1 VTEAQ
6 QRYRR
11 LGKYELHQLLGEGAM
26 GIVWKAYDTV
36 LRRFVA
42 LKLLSSS
49 FRKTKDMQ
57 ERFLRE
63 ARAAGAIQHA
73 NIVTVYDLGESD
85 GQLYI
90 AMELVEGRDL
100 SDMIAL
106 RDPLALER
114 KLDIT
119 IEVLAGLH
127 FAHQRGVIHRD
138 VKPSN
143 VRVMPDGRIK
153 IMDFGIARLQKA
165 DATGSGAIVGTPTYM
180 APEQIT
186 NGAITPATDVFSVGC
201 MLYELLCYQRPF
213 EAESVHG
220 VLYQVLT
227 TEPRPLRTVAPS
239 IPAALER
246 VVAKAMNKVPH
257 ERYESAGQMMS
268 TLQQIRAALSGADEE
283 ATQPLG
289 RWTPLPRPM
298 LKLITHASMKARLA
312 VLGALAAVVLLLL
325 YAPSQPGQDSTAVAV
340 APVLPNPPAAQPSA
354 SGLTPT
360 APPTAPGRASRGLAA
375 NPDAPPVSLAVSTRR
390 DSALA
395 ARDRAIGAGAQ
406 KNSVPSLLL
415 AQTMLEA
422 SDRALQRGDQ
432 SLALRGYVESAERY
446 GQAREEARTMEREAR
461 RIVERVTP
469 LVQAIP
475 TGRAAA
481 NAGVYLARAESL
493 LTQQDFTL
501 AKMAAQSAE
510 QIGIDAGIAPPS
522 TQPADPRA
530 AIDVLLSDLERA
542 LASERISN
550 IRVLYP
556 GLTDAD
562 QRAWESFFRD
572 WNQITAKFTIEDF
585 DARGATATG
594 NVRAQFQ
601 YVPAAGGAPRINRRR
616 FAMRFE
622 KRDVGWRL
630 AGVSELK

>member
-1 VTEAQ
+1 MSDLQ

-36 LRRFVA
+36 LRRYVA
-42 LKLLSSS
+42 LKLLSAS

-73 NIVTVYDLGESD
+73 NIVTVYDLGESE
-85 GQLYI
+85 GQLFI

-119 IEVLAGLH
+119 MEVLAGLH

-289 RWTPLPRPM
+289 RWTPLPQPM
-298 LKLITHASMKARLA
+298 LKLITHASMRARLA
-312 VLGALAAVVLLLL
+312 VLGALAAVVALLV
-325 YAPSQPGQDSTAVAV
+325 YAPTQPVDEPPAAANTPVIPPAASQPGGLV
-340 APVLPNPPAAQPSA
+340 APPPAPA
-354 SGLTPT
+354 G
-360 APPTAPGRASRGLAA
+360 
-375 NPDAPPVSLAVSTRR
+375 PPVSLAVSVRR
-390 DSALA
+390 DSALS
-395 ARDRAIGAGAQ
+395 ARDRAFAAGAQ

-432 SLALRGYVESAERY
+432 SLALRGYVESAQRY
-446 GQAREEARTMEREAR
+446 GQAREEARAMDVEAQHM
-461 RIVERVTP
+461 IERVTP
-469 LVQAIP
+469 VVQALP
-475 TGRAAA
+475 AGRAAS
-481 NAGVYLARAESL
+481 NAGVFLARAESL
-493 LTQQDFTL
+493 LRVQDFTL
-501 AKMAAQSAE
+501 SKMAAQSAE
-510 QIGIDAGIAPPS
+510 QIGINAGIAPPS
-522 TQPADPRA
+522 AQPPDARG
-530 AIDVLLSDLERA
+530 AIDVLLSDLARA
-542 LASERISN
+542 LASQRISN

-556 GLTDAD
+556 GLTDEE
-562 QRAWESFFRD
+562 RRGWEAFFRE
-572 WNQITAKFTIEDF
+572 WNQITTKFTVEDF
-585 DARGATATG
+585 KVQGASATG
-594 NVRAQFQ
+594 NVRAMFE
-601 YVPAAGGAPRINRRR
+601 YVPGRGGAPRVDRRR

-622 KRDVGWRL
+622 RKDVGWRL
-630 AGVSELK
+630 TAVTELK

>member
-1 VTEAQ
+1 MSEAP
-6 QRYRR
+6 RYRR

-36 LRRFVA
+36 LRRYVA
-42 LKLLSSS
+42 LKLLSAS
-49 FRKTKDMQ
+49 FRKTKDMHD
-57 ERFLRE
+57 RFLRE

-73 NIVTVYDLGESD
+73 NIVTVYDLGESE

-114 KLDIT
+114 KLDIA
-119 IEVLAGLH
+119 IEVLTGLQ

-143 VRVMPDGRIK
+143 VRVMPDGRVK

-227 TEPRPLRTVAPS
+227 TEPRALRTVAPS

-246 VVAKAMNKVPH
+246 VVSKAMNKVPH

-268 TLQQIRAALSGADEE
+268 TLQQIRSALSGADDE

-289 RWTPLPRPM
+289 RWTPLPQPL
-298 LKLITHASMKARLA
+298 LKLITHASMRARLA

-325 YAPSQPGQDSTAVAV
+325 FSPSQSGDNQANAVLAPPPV
-340 APVLPNPPAAQPSA
+340 IPQAPATPLIASPTVTEAPVSIA
-354 SGLTPT
+354 
-360 APPTAPGRASRGLAA
+360 
-375 NPDAPPVSLAVSTRR
+375 VSLRR
-390 DSALA
+390 DSAFA
-395 ARDRAIGAGAQ
+395 VRDRAIAAGAL
-406 KNSVPSLLL
+406 KNSVAAWIL
-415 AQTMLEA
+415 AESMFQA
-422 SDRALQRGDQ
+422 SEQALQAGDQ
-432 SLALRGYVESAERY
+432 SRAIRGYVEAVTQYTRARE
-446 GQAREEARTMEREAR
+446 QARGMDREAQLM
-461 RIVERVTP
+461 VQRVTP
-469 LVQAIP
+469 VVQALP
-475 TGRAAA
+475 TGAAAA
-481 NAGVYLARAESL
+481 NAAIFLARAESL
-493 LTQQDFTL
+493 LREQDFTL
-501 AKMAAQSAE
+501 AKVAAQSAE
-510 QIGIDAGIAPPS
+510 QIGLDAGIAPPS
-522 TQPADPRA
+522 AQPPGPRA
-530 AIDVLLSDLERA
+530 AVDVLLSDLGRA
-542 LASERISN
+542 LASERIAN
-550 IRVLYP
+550 LRVLYL
-556 GLTDAD
+556 GLTDEE
-562 QRAWESFFRD
+562 RRGWEAFFRD
-572 WNQITAKFTIEDF
+572 WNEITAKLTVDNFRLQPNAIS
-585 DARGATATG
+585 ATG
-594 NVRAQFQ
+594 DVRAIFQ
-601 YVPAAGGAPRINRRR
+601 YIPAAGGAPRVDRRR

-622 KRDVGWRL
+622 KKDVGWRL
-630 AGVSELK
+630 VAVTELK

>member
-1 VTEAQ
+1 MSEAQ

-11 LGKYELHQLLGEGAM
+11 LGKYELQQLLGEGAM

-36 LRRFVA
+36 LRRYVA
-42 LKLLSSS
+42 LKLLGSS
-49 FRKTKDMQ
+49 FRKTTDMQ

-63 ARAAGAIQHA
+63 AQAAGAIQHA

-127 FAHQRGVIHRD
+127 FAHQRGTIHRD

-143 VRVMPDGRIK
+143 VRVMPDGRVK
-153 IMDFGIARLQKA
+153 IMDFGIARLQNA
-165 DATGSGAIVGTPTYM
+165 NVTGSGAIVGTPTYM

-246 VVAKAMNKVPH
+246 VVAKAMAKVPH
-257 ERYESAGQMMS
+257 ERYESAGQMLA
-268 TLQQIRAALSGADEE
+268 TLQGIRSALSGAGDE

-298 LKLITHASMKARLA
+298 LKLITHAPMKWRLA
-312 VLGALAAVVLLLL
+312 VLAALAAVVILLV
-325 YAPSQPGQDSTAVAV
+325 YAPAPPPSEVAAVT
-340 APVLPNPPAAQPSA
+340 PPATAAP
-354 SGLTPT
+354 
-360 APPTAPGRASRGLAA
+360 APPPGLAA
-375 NPDAPPVSLAVSTRR
+375 PPPAPPDAAPVSLAVSARR

-395 ARDRAIGAGAQ
+395 AHERAVNAGAK
-406 KNSVPSLLL
+406 KNNVPAMILGE
-415 AQTMLEA
+415 TMFEA
-422 SDRALQRGDQ
+422 SDRALRVGDQ
-432 SLALRGYVESAERY
+432 SRALSGYVDAARLY
-446 GQAREEARTMEREAR
+446 GRARDEARGMEHEAQR
-461 RIVERVTP
+461 MIERVTP
-469 LVQAIP
+469 VVQAIP
-475 TGRAAA
+475 TGRPASD
-481 NAGVYLARAESL
+481 AGIYLARAESL
-493 LTQQDFTL
+493 LREHDFTL
-501 AKMAAQSAE
+501 AKVAAQSAE

-522 TQPADPRA
+522 SQPRDTPG
-530 AIDVLLSDLERA
+530 AIDVLLADLGRA
-542 LASERISN
+542 LSSERIPN
-550 IRVLYP
+550 LRVIYP
-556 GLTDAD
+556 GLTDEDAKG
-562 QRAWESFFRD
+562 WEQFFQG
-572 WNQITAKFTIEDF
+572 WNQITAKFTVNDLKAQGNI
-585 DARGATATG
+585 ATG
-594 NVRAQFQ
+594 DVRAVFQ
-601 YVPAAGGAPRINRRR
+601 YVPARGGAPRVDRRR
-616 FAMRFE
+616 FTMRFE
-622 KRDVGWRL
+622 KKEVGWRL
-630 AGVSELK
+630 AAVHETK

>member
-1 VTEAQ
+1 MSDPQ

-36 LRRFVA
+36 LRRYVA

-73 NIVTVYDLGESD
+73 NIVTVYDLGESE
-85 GQLYI
+85 GQLFI

-143 VRVMPDGRIK
+143 VRVMPDGRVK

-186 NGAITPATDVFSVGC
+186 NGAITAATDVFSVGC
-201 MLYELLCYQRPF
+201 LLYELLCYQRPF

-227 TEPRPLRTVAPS
+227 TEPRPLRTVTPS

-268 TLQQIRAALSGADEE
+268 TIQQIRAALSGADEE

-298 LKLITHASMKARLA
+298 LKLITHASMRARLA
-312 VLGALAAVVLLLL
+312 VLGALAAVVVLLL
-325 YAPSQPGQDSTAVAV
+325 YAPGQPVDERSSAAA
-340 APVLPNPPAAQPSA
+340 APAPAPGPPAQP
-354 SGLTPT
+354 T
-360 APPTAPGRASRGLAA
+360 GLAA
-375 NPDAPPVSLAVSTRR
+375 PTPPLTTAPVSLAVSSRR
-390 DSALA
+390 DSAMA
-395 ARDRAIGAGAQ
+395 ARDRALAAGAE
-406 KNSVPSLLL
+406 KNTVPSLLL
-415 AQTMLEA
+415 ARTMLEA
-422 SDRALQRGDQ
+422 SDQALQRGDQ
-432 SLALRGYVESAERY
+432 SLALRGYVEAAQRY
-446 GQAREEARTMEREAR
+446 AQAREEARVMEREAQHM
-461 RIVERVTP
+461 VERVTP
-469 LVQAIP
+469 VVQAIP
-475 TGRAAA
+475 AGRAAS
-481 NAGVYLARAESL
+481 NAGVFLSRAESL
-493 LTQQDFTL
+493 LHEQDFTL
-501 AKMAAQSAE
+501 AKVAAQSAE
-510 QIGIDAGIAPPS
+510 QIGIAAGIAPPS
-522 TQPADPRA
+522 AQPTDARA
-530 AIDVLLSDLERA
+530 AIDVLLEDLGRA
-542 LASERISN
+542 LSSQRIAN
-550 IRVLYP
+550 MRVLYP
-556 GLTDAD
+556 GLTE
-562 QRAWESFFRD
+562 QERRSWEAFFRE
-572 WNQITAKFTIEDF
+572 WNQITAKFTVEGF
-585 DARGATATG
+585 KTQGATATG
-594 NVRAQFQ
+594 DVHAMFQ
-601 YVPAAGGAPRINRRR
+601 YVPARGGAPRVDRRR

-622 KRDVGWRL
+622 RKDVGWRL
-630 AGVSELK
+630 AAVTELK

>member
-1 VTEAQ
+1 VSDAQ

-36 LRRFVA
+36 LRRYVA
-42 LKLLSSS
+42 LKLLSAS

-63 ARAAGAIQHA
+63 ARAAGGIQHP
-73 NIVTVYDLGESD
+73 NIVTVYDLGESE
-85 GQLYI
+85 GQLFI

-114 KLDIT
+114 KLDIA
-119 IEVLAGLH
+119 IEVLTGLH

-143 VRVMPDGRIK
+143 VRVMPDGRVK

-268 TLQQIRAALSGADEE
+268 TLQQIRAALSGADEA

-289 RWTPLPRPM
+289 RWTPLPRPV
-298 LKLITHASMKARLA
+298 LKLITHASMRARLA

-325 YAPSQPGQDSTAVAV
+325 YAPGQSAEDQSSGAVV
-340 APVLPNPPAAQPSA
+340 NPPAA
-354 SGLTPT
+354 
-360 APPTAPGRASRGLAA
+360 PPPIPAGT
-375 NPDAPPVSLAVSTRR
+375 PVSLAVSSRR
-390 DSALA
+390 DSAVA
-395 ARDRAIGAGAQ
+395 ARERALAAGAQ
-406 KNSVPSLLL
+406 KNSVPALIL
-415 AQTMLEA
+415 AQSVFEA
-422 SDRALQRGDQ
+422 SDQALRRGDQ
-432 SLALRGYVESAERY
+432 SLALRGYVEAAQQY
-446 GQAREEARTMEREAR
+446 GRARDEARAMDREAQHM
-461 RIVERVTP
+461 IERVSP
-469 LVQAIP
+469 VVQAIP
-475 TGRAAA
+475 TGRVAA
-481 NAGVYLARAESL
+481 NAGVLLARAESL
-493 LTQQDFTL
+493 LREQDFTL
-501 AKMAAQSAE
+501 AKVAAQSAE
-510 QIGIDAGIAPPS
+510 QVGIDAGIAPPS
-522 TQPADPRA
+522 TQPPDPRGA
-530 AIDVLLSDLERA
+530 VDVLLSDLARA
-542 LASERISN
+542 LASERIAN
-550 IRVLYP
+550 LRVLYP
-556 GLTDAD
+556 GLTDPERRSW
-562 QRAWESFFRD
+562 QKFFRD
-572 WNQITAKFTIEDF
+572 WNKITAKFTLEDF
-585 DARGATATG
+585 KVQGATATG
-594 NVRAQFQ
+594 NVRAMFE
-601 YVPAAGGAPRINRRR
+601 YVPAAGGAPRVDRRG

-622 KRDVGWRL
+622 RKEVGWRL
-630 AGVSELK
+630 ATVTELK

>member
-1 VTEAQ
+1 
-6 QRYRR
+6 
-11 LGKYELHQLLGEGAM
+11 M

-36 LRRFVA
+36 LRRYVA
-42 LKLLSSS
+42 LKLLSAS
-49 FRKTKDMQ
+49 FRKTTDMQ

-73 NIVTVYDLGESD
+73 NIVTVYDLGESE

-114 KLDIT
+114 KLDIA
-119 IEVLAGLH
+119 IEVLTGLH

-186 NGAITPATDVFSVGC
+186 NGAITAATDVFSVGC
-201 MLYELLCYQRPF
+201 LLYELLCYRRPF

-298 LKLITHASMKARLA
+298 LKLITHASMRARLA
-312 VLGALAAVVLLLL
+312 VLGALAAVVVLLL
-325 YAPSQPGQDSTAVAV
+325 YAPG
-340 APVLPNPPAAQPSA
+340 PPAEEPGGAATTIPPAQHVAGGAGP
-354 SGLTPT
+354 G
-360 APPTAPGRASRGLAA
+360 APGGPGGLAA
-375 NPDAPPVSLAVSTRR
+375 PPPPPRTALVSLAVSSRR

-395 ARDRAIGAGAQ
+395 ARDRAITAGAQ

-415 AQTMLEA
+415 AQTMLET
-422 SDRALQRGDQ
+422 SDRALERGDQ
-432 SLALRGYVESAERY
+432 SLALRGYVESAQRY
-446 GQAREEARTMEREAR
+446 AQARDEARAMEREAQHM
-461 RIVERVTP
+461 IQRVTP
-469 LVQAIP
+469 VVQALP
-475 TGRAAA
+475 AGRAAA
-481 NAGVYLARAESL
+481 NAGVFLARAESL
-493 LTQQDFTL
+493 LREQDYTL
-501 AKMAAQSAE
+501 AKVAAQSAE

-522 TQPADPRA
+522 TQPADARG
-530 AIDVLLSDLERA
+530 AIDVLLDDLGRA
-542 LASERISN
+542 LASQRISN
-550 IRVLYP
+550 LRVLYP
-556 GLTDAD
+556 GLTEEE
-562 QRAWESFFRD
+562 RRSWEAFFRE
-572 WNQITAKFTIEDF
+572 WNQITAKFTVEDF
-585 DARGATATG
+585 KTQGASATG
-594 NVRAQFQ
+594 NVRALFQ
-601 YVPAAGGAPRINRRR
+601 YVPAHGGAPRIDRRR

-622 KRDVGWRL
+622 KKDAGWRL
-630 AGVSELK
+630 AAVTELK

>member
-1 VTEAQ
+1 MSDAP

-36 LRRFVA
+36 LRRYVA
-42 LKLLSSS
+42 LKLLSAS
-49 FRKTKDMQ
+49 FRKTKDMH

-85 GQLYI
+85 GQLFI

-114 KLDIT
+114 KLDIA
-119 IEVLAGLH
+119 IEVLIGLH

-153 IMDFGIARLQKA
+153 IMDFGIARLQTA

-298 LKLITHASMKARLA
+298 LKLITHASMKARIA
-312 VLGALAAVVLLLL
+312 VLGALAAVVLLLV
-325 YAPSQPGQDSTAVAV
+325 YAPGQTAEDPSRGVAV
-340 APVLPNPPAAQPSA
+340 NPPVPQAPTGLVAPPAA
-354 SGLTPT
+354 
-360 APPTAPGRASRGLAA
+360 PPGA
-375 NPDAPPVSLAVSTRR
+375 PVSMAVSARR
-390 DSALA
+390 DSAAA
-395 ARDRAIGAGAQ
+395 ARERAIAAGAE
-406 KNSVPSLLL
+406 KNSVP
-415 AQTMLEA
+415 A
-422 SDRALQRGDQ
+422 
-432 SLALRGYVESAERY
+432 V
-446 GQAREEARTMEREAR
+446 
-461 RIVERVTP
+461 I
-469 LVQAIP
+469 IP
-475 TGRAAA
+475 G
-481 NAGVYLARAESL
+481 GHH
-493 LTQQDFTL
+493 
-501 AKMAAQSAE
+501 
-510 QIGIDAGIAPPS
+510 G
-522 TQPADPRA
+522 
-530 AIDVLLSDLERA
+530 AIDVRGSRSGAAAGQSVARA
-542 LASERISN
+542 PRLRRGGPA
-550 IRVLYP
+550 IRP
-556 GLTDAD
+556 
-562 QRAWESFFRD
+562 RAR
-572 WNQITAKFTIEDF
+572 
-585 DARGATATG
+585 RGARHGSRSPADDRARESGRAGPADGTG
-594 NVRAQFQ
+594 
-601 YVPAAGGAPRINRRR
+601 RR
-616 FAMRFE
+616 
-622 KRDVGWRL
+622 
-630 AGVSELK
+630 

>member
-1 VTEAQ
+1 MTDSQ

-36 LRRFVA
+36 LRRYVA

-73 NIVTVYDLGESD
+73 NIVTVYDLGESE

-119 IEVLAGLH
+119 MEVLAGLH

-143 VRVMPDGRIK
+143 VRIMPDGRIK

-186 NGAITPATDVFSVGC
+186 NGAITAATDVFSVGC
-201 MLYELLCYQRPF
+201 LLYELLCYRRPF

-298 LKLITHASMKARLA
+298 LKLITHASMRARLA
-312 VLGALAAVVLLLL
+312 VLGALAAVVVLLL
-325 YAPSQPGQDSTAVAV
+325 YAPG
-340 APVLPNPPAAQPSA
+340 PPAEEPGGAATTIPPAQHVAGGAGP
-354 SGLTPT
+354 G
-360 APPTAPGRASRGLAA
+360 APGGPGGLAA
-375 NPDAPPVSLAVSTRR
+375 PPPPPRTAPVSLAVSSRR

-395 ARDRAIGAGAQ
+395 ARDRAITAGAQ

-415 AQTMLEA
+415 AQTMLET

-432 SLALRGYVESAERY
+432 SLALRGYVESAQRY
-446 GQAREEARTMEREAR
+446 AQARDEARAMEREAQHM
-461 RIVERVTP
+461 IHRVTP
-469 LVQAIP
+469 VVQALP
-475 TGRAAA
+475 AGRAAA
-481 NAGVYLARAESL
+481 NAGVFLARAESL
-493 LTQQDFTL
+493 LREQDFTL
-501 AKMAAQSAE
+501 AKVAAQSAE

-522 TQPADPRA
+522 TQPADARG
-530 AIDVLLSDLERA
+530 AIDVLLDDLGRA
-542 LASERISN
+542 LASQRISN
-550 IRVLYP
+550 LRVLYP
-556 GLTDAD
+556 GLTEEE
-562 QRAWESFFRD
+562 RRSWEAFFRE
-572 WNQITAKFTIEDF
+572 WNQITAKFTVEDF
-585 DARGATATG
+585 KTQGASATG
-594 NVRAQFQ
+594 NVRALFQ
-601 YVPAAGGAPRINRRR
+601 YVPAHGGAPRMDRRR

-622 KRDVGWRL
+622 KKDPGWRL
-630 AGVSELK
+630 AAVTELK

>member
-1 VTEAQ
+1 VSDAP

-36 LRRFVA
+36 LRRYVA
-42 LKLLSSS
+42 LKLLSAS
-49 FRKTKDMQ
+49 FRKTKDMH

-73 NIVTVYDLGESD
+73 NIVTVYDLGESE
-85 GQLYI
+85 GQLFI

-114 KLDIT
+114 KLDIA
-119 IEVLAGLH
+119 IEVLIGLH

-143 VRVMPDGRIK
+143 VRVMPDGRVK

-213 EAESVHG
+213 EAESIHG

-298 LKLITHASMKARLA
+298 LKLITHASMKARIA
-312 VLGALAAVVLLLL
+312 VLGALAAVVLLLV
-325 YAPSQPGQDSTAVAV
+325 YAPGQTAEDPSRGVV
-340 APVLPNPPAAQPSA
+340 VNPPAPQAPT
-354 SGLTPT
+354 GLV
-360 APPTAPGRASRGLAA
+360 APPAAPLGA
-375 NPDAPPVSLAVSTRR
+375 PVSMAVSARR
-390 DSALA
+390 DSAAA
-395 ARDRAIGAGAQ
+395 ARERAIAAGAE
-406 KNSVPSLLL
+406 KNSVPAVIM
-415 AQTMLEA
+415 AQSMFEA
-422 SDRALQRGDQ
+422 ADQALQRGNQ
-432 SLALRGYVESAERY
+432 SLALRGYVEAAQQY
-446 GQAREEARTMEREAR
+446 GRARDEARAMDREAQQM
-461 RIVERVTP
+461 IARVSP
-469 LVQAIP
+469 VVQALP
-475 TGRAAA
+475 TGRAAS
-481 NAGVYLARAESL
+481 NAGVFLARAESL
-493 LTQQDFTL
+493 LHEQDFTL
-501 AKMAAQSAE
+501 AKVAAQSAE

-522 TQPADPRA
+522 VQPAEARA
-530 AIDVLLSDLERA
+530 AVDVLLSDLGRA
-542 LASERISN
+542 LASQRISN

-556 GLTDAD
+556 GLTDSE
-562 QRAWESFFRD
+562 RRGWEAFFRD
-572 WNQITAKFTIEDF
+572 WNQITVKFTMEDF
-585 DARGATATG
+585 TVRGGTANG
-594 NVRAQFQ
+594 NVRAMFE
-601 YVPAAGGAPRINRRR
+601 YVPARGGAPRVDRRR

-622 KRDVGWRL
+622 RKEVGWRL
-630 AGVSELK
+630 AAVTELK

>member
-1 VTEAQ
+1 MTDSQ

-36 LRRFVA
+36 LRRYVA

-73 NIVTVYDLGESD
+73 NIVTVYDLGESE

-119 IEVLAGLH
+119 MEVLAGLH

-143 VRVMPDGRIK
+143 VRIMPDGRIK

-186 NGAITPATDVFSVGC
+186 NGAITAATDVFSVGC
-201 MLYELLCYQRPF
+201 LLYELLCYRRPF

-298 LKLITHASMKARLA
+298 LKLITHASMRARLA
-312 VLGALAAVVLLLL
+312 VLGALAAVVVLLL
-325 YAPSQPGQDSTAVAV
+325 YAPG
-340 APVLPNPPAAQPSA
+340 PPAEEPGGAATTIPPAQHVAGGAGP
-354 SGLTPT
+354 G
-360 APPTAPGRASRGLAA
+360 APGGPGGLAA
-375 NPDAPPVSLAVSTRR
+375 PPPPPRTALVSLAVSSRR

-395 ARDRAIGAGAQ
+395 ARDRAITAGAQ

-415 AQTMLEA
+415 AQTMLET
-422 SDRALQRGDQ
+422 SDRALERGDQ
-432 SLALRGYVESAERY
+432 SLALRGYVESAQRY
-446 GQAREEARTMEREAR
+446 AQARDEARAMEREAQHM
-461 RIVERVTP
+461 IQRVTP
-469 LVQAIP
+469 VVQALP
-475 TGRAAA
+475 AGRAAA
-481 NAGVYLARAESL
+481 NAGVFLARAESL
-493 LTQQDFTL
+493 LREQDYTL
-501 AKMAAQSAE
+501 AKVAAQSAE

-522 TQPADPRA
+522 TQPADARG
-530 AIDVLLSDLERA
+530 AIDVLLDDLGRA
-542 LASERISN
+542 LASQRISN
-550 IRVLYP
+550 LRVLYP
-556 GLTDAD
+556 GLTEEE
-562 QRAWESFFRD
+562 RRSWEAFFRE
-572 WNQITAKFTIEDF
+572 WNQITAKFTVEDF
-585 DARGATATG
+585 KTQGASATG
-594 NVRAQFQ
+594 NVRALFQ
-601 YVPAAGGAPRINRRR
+601 YVPAHGGAPRMDRRR

-622 KRDVGWRL
+622 KKEVGWRL
-630 AGVSELK
+630 AAVTELK

>member
-1 VTEAQ
+1 MSESQ

-36 LRRFVA
+36 LRRYVA

-49 FRKTKDMQ
+49 FRKTRDMQ

-73 NIVTVYDLGESD
+73 NIVTVYDLGESE
-85 GQLYI
+85 GQLFI

-143 VRVMPDGRIK
+143 VRVMPDGRVK
-153 IMDFGIARLQKA
+153 IMDFGIARLQKG

-186 NGAITPATDVFSVGC
+186 NGAITAATDVFSVGC
-201 MLYELLCYQRPF
+201 MLYELLTYQRPF

-257 ERYESAGQMMS
+257 ERYESAGQMMG
-268 TLQQIRAALSGADEE
+268 TLQGIRSALSGADDA

-289 RWTPLPRPM
+289 RWTPLPRPV
-298 LKLITHASMKARLA
+298 LKLITHAPMKWRLA
-312 VLGALAAVVLLLL
+312 VLGALTAVVILLL
-325 YAPSQPGQDSTAVAV
+325 YAPGPTSVDNGTTVRPRAIVA
-340 APVLPNPPAAQPSA
+340 APAAP
-354 SGLTPT
+354 LPV
-360 APPTAPGRASRGLAA
+360 PPRAAT
-375 NPDAPPVSLAVSTRR
+375 DAEPVSMAVTARR
-390 DSALA
+390 DTALA
-395 ARDRAIGAGAQ
+395 ARDRALAAGAE
-406 KNSVPSLLL
+406 KNNVPAMIL
-415 AQTMLEA
+415 AETMFQA
-422 SDRALQRGDQ
+422 SEQALRAGDQ
-432 SLALRGYVESAERY
+432 TRALRGYVEAAMQY
-446 GQAREEARTMEREAR
+446 GHARAQARVMDREAQQM
-461 RIVERVTP
+461 VARVQP
-469 LVQAIP
+469 VVQALP
-475 TGRAAA
+475 TGAAAA
-481 NAGVYLARAESL
+481 NAGIFLARAESL
-493 LTQQDFTL
+493 LRQQDFTL
-501 AKMAAQSAE
+501 AKVAAQSAE
-510 QIGIDAGIAPPS
+510 QVGIDAGIAPPS
-522 TQPADPRA
+522 TQPAEARA
-530 AIDVLLSDLERA
+530 AIDVLLADLGRA
-542 LASERISN
+542 LSSERITN

-556 GLTDAD
+556 GLTD
-562 QRAWESFFRD
+562 QERRGWEEFFRG
-572 WNQITAKFTIEDF
+572 WNQITAKFTVDDF
-585 DARGATATG
+585 KVRGAVATG
-594 NVRAQFQ
+594 TVRAMFQ
-601 YVPAAGGAPRINRRR
+601 YVPARGGAPRVDRRR

-622 KRDVGWRL
+622 RKDVGWRL
-630 AGVSELK
+630 AAVNDLK

>member
-1 VTEAQ
+1 MSDAQ

-36 LRRFVA
+36 LRRYVA

-49 FRKTKDMQ
+49 FRKTKDAQ

-73 NIVTVYDLGESD
+73 NIVTVYDLGEAE

-143 VRVMPDGRIK
+143 VRVMPDGRVK

-186 NGAITPATDVFSVGC
+186 NGAITAATDVFSVGC

-246 VVAKAMNKVPH
+246 VVTKAMNKVPQ
-257 ERYESAGQMMS
+257 ERYESAGQMLG
-268 TLQQIRAALSGADEE
+268 TLQGIRSALSGAGDE

-289 RWTPLPRPM
+289 RWTPLPGPV
-298 LKLITHASMKARLA
+298 LKLITHAPMKWRLG
-312 VLGALAAVVLLLL
+312 VLAALAAVVILLL
-325 YAPSQPGQDSTAVAV
+325 YAPSTPPPDTRVVIA
-340 APVLPNPPAAQPSA
+340 PPAAAAPA
-354 SGLTPT
+354 PAAGLV
-360 APPTAPGRASRGLAA
+360 APPPAP
-375 NPDAPPVSLAVSTRR
+375 PDALPVSLVVSARR

-395 ARDRAIGAGAQ
+395 AHDRAVGAGAK
-406 KNSVPSLLL
+406 KNNVPGMILGE
-415 AQTMLEA
+415 TMFEA
-422 SDRALQRGDQ
+422 SDRALRAGDQ
-432 SLALRGYVESAERY
+432 SRALSGYVEA
-446 GQAREEARTMEREAR
+446 ARLYIRARAEARQMEREAQHM
-461 RIVERVTP
+461 VERVTP

-475 TGRAAA
+475 TGRPAADA
-481 NAGVYLARAESL
+481 SIYLSRAESL
-493 LTQQDFTL
+493 LREKDFTL
-501 AKMAAQSAE
+501 AKVAAQSAE

-522 TQPADPRA
+522 SQPPETGP
-530 AIDVLLSDLERA
+530 AIDVLLADLGRA
-542 LASERISN
+542 LSSERIPN
-550 IRVLYP
+550 LRVLYP
-556 GLTDAD
+556 GLTDEE
-562 QRAWESFFRD
+562 RRGWEQFFRG
-572 WNQITAKFTIEDF
+572 WNQITAKFTVE
-585 DARGATATG
+585 GLKVQGNTANGT
-594 NVRAQFQ
+594 VRAMFE
-601 YVPAAGGAPRINRRR
+601 YVPAQGGAPRVDRRR

-622 KRDVGWRL
+622 RKDAGWRL
-630 AGVSELK
+630 AAVSELK

>member
-1 VTEAQ
+1 MSEGQ

-26 GIVWKAYDTV
+26 GIVWKSYDTV
-36 LRRFVA
+36 LRRYVA

-49 FRKTKDMQ
+49 FRKTQDMQ

-73 NIVTVYDLGESD
+73 NIVTVYDLGEAE

-100 SDMIAL
+100 ADMIAL

-143 VRVMPDGRIK
+143 VRVMPDGRVK

-186 NGAITPATDVFSVGC
+186 NGAITAATDVFSVGC
-201 MLYELLCYQRPF
+201 MLYELLSYQRPF

-227 TEPRPLRTVAPS
+227 TEPRALRTVAPS

-268 TLQQIRAALSGADEE
+268 TLQQIRSALSGADDE

-289 RWTPLPRPM
+289 RWTPLPRPV
-298 LKLITHASMKARLA
+298 LKLITHASMRARLA
-312 VLGALAAVVLLLL
+312 VLGALAAVVVLLL
-325 YAPSQPGQDSTAVAV
+325 YAPGQPIADESSELRA
-340 APVLPNPPAAQPSA
+340 NPPAAAPS
-354 SGLTPT
+354 
-360 APPTAPGRASRGLAA
+360 GLAA
-375 NPDAPPVSLAVSTRR
+375 PPSLPDAVPVSLAVSTRR

-395 ARDRAIGAGAQ
+395 ARDRAVAAGAL
-406 KNSVPSLLL
+406 KNSVPAMIL
-415 AQTMLEA
+415 AETMFQA
-422 SDRALQRGDQ
+422 SEQALQAGDQ
-432 SLALRGYVESAERY
+432 SRALRGYFEAVQQY
-446 GQAREEARTMEREAR
+446 GRARDEARAMDREAQR
-461 RIVERVTP
+461 MVQRVTP
-469 LVQAIP
+469 VVQAIP
-475 TGRAAA
+475 MGPAAA
-481 NAGVYLARAESL
+481 NAAIFLARAESL
-493 LTQQDFTL
+493 LREQDFTL
-501 AKMAAQSAE
+501 AKVAAQSAE
-510 QIGIDAGIAPPS
+510 QIGIDVGMAPPS
-522 TQPADPRA
+522 PQPPEARDA
-530 AIDVLLSDLERA
+530 VTVLLDDLGRA
-542 LASERISN
+542 LASQRIAN
-550 IRVLYP
+550 LRVLYP
-556 GLTDAD
+556 GLTDEE
-562 QRAWESFFRD
+562 RRGWEAFFRD

-585 DARGATATG
+585 KLQGATATG
-594 NVRAQFQ
+594 NVRAMFQ
-601 YVPAAGGAPRINRRR
+601 YVPARGGAPRLDRRR

-622 KRDVGWRL
+622 RKDVGWRL

>member
-1 VTEAQ
+1 MSDAP

-36 LRRFVA
+36 LRRYVA
-42 LKLLSSS
+42 LKLLSAS
-49 FRKTKDMQ
+49 FRKTKDMH

-85 GQLYI
+85 GQLFI

-114 KLDIT
+114 KLDIA
-119 IEVLAGLH
+119 IEVLIGLH

-153 IMDFGIARLQKA
+153 IMDFGIARLQTA

-298 LKLITHASMKARLA
+298 LKLITHASMKARIA
-312 VLGALAAVVLLLL
+312 VLGALAAVVLLLV
-325 YAPSQPGQDSTAVAV
+325 YAPGQTAEDPSRGVAANPPVPQAPTGLV
-340 APVLPNPPAAQPSA
+340 APPAA
-354 SGLTPT
+354 
-360 APPTAPGRASRGLAA
+360 PPGA
-375 NPDAPPVSLAVSTRR
+375 PVSMAVSARR
-390 DSALA
+390 DSAAA
-395 ARDRAIGAGAQ
+395 ARERAIAAGAE
-406 KNSVPSLLL
+406 KNSVPAVIM
-415 AQTMLEA
+415 AQSMFEA
-422 SDRALQRGDQ
+422 ADQALQRGNQ
-432 SLALRGYVESAERY
+432 SLALRGYVEAAQQY
-446 GQAREEARTMEREAR
+446 GRARDEARAMDREAQQM
-461 RIVERVTP
+461 IARVSP
-469 LVQAIP
+469 VVQALP
-475 TGRAAA
+475 TGRAAS
-481 NAGVYLARAESL
+481 NAGVFLARAESL
-493 LTQQDFTL
+493 LHEQDFTL
-501 AKMAAQSAE
+501 AKVAAQSAE

-522 TQPADPRA
+522 VQPAEARA
-530 AIDVLLSDLERA
+530 AVDVLLSDLGRA
-542 LASERISN
+542 LASQRISN

-556 GLTDAD
+556 GLTDSE
-562 QRAWESFFRD
+562 RRGWEAFFRD

-585 DARGATATG
+585 KVQGATATA
-594 NVRAQFQ
+594 NVRAMFE
-601 YVPAAGGAPRINRRR
+601 YVPALGGAPRVDRRG

-622 KRDVGWRL
+622 RKDVGWRL
-630 AGVSELK
+630 ATVTELK

>member
-1 VTEAQ
+1 MTDSQ

-36 LRRFVA
+36 LRRYVA
-42 LKLLSSS
+42 LKLLSAS
-49 FRKTKDMQ
+49 FRKTTDMQ

-73 NIVTVYDLGESD
+73 NIVTVYDLGESE

-114 KLDIT
+114 KLDIA
-119 IEVLAGLH
+119 IEVLTGLH

-165 DATGSGAIVGTPTYM
+165 DSTGSGAIVGTPTYM

-186 NGAITPATDVFSVGC
+186 NGAITAATDVFSVGC

-227 TEPRPLRTVAPS
+227 TDPRPLRTVAPS

-246 VVAKAMNKVPH
+246 VVSKAMNKVPH

-298 LKLITHASMKARLA
+298 LKLITHASMRARLA
-312 VLGALAAVVLLLL
+312 VLGALAAVVVLLL
-325 YAPSQPGQDSTAVAV
+325 YAPGQPIEERGPAVA
-340 APVLPNPPAAQPSA
+340 AIPPASTQPA
-354 SGLTPT
+354 AGG
-360 APPTAPGRASRGLAA
+360 ARDAGGPGGGLAA
-375 NPDAPPVSLAVSTRR
+375 PLPAPNGAPVSLAVSSRR

-395 ARDRAIGAGAQ
+395 ARDRAIAAGAQ

-415 AQTMLEA
+415 AQTMLET
-422 SDRALQRGDQ
+422 SDRALQRGDP
-432 SLALRGYVESAERY
+432 SMALRGYVESAQRY
-446 GQAREEARTMEREAR
+446 AQARDEARAMEREAQHM
-461 RIVERVTP
+461 IQRVTP
-469 LVQAIP
+469 VVQALP
-475 TGRAAA
+475 AGRAAA
-481 NAGVYLARAESL
+481 NAGVFLARAESL
-493 LTQQDFTL
+493 LREQDFTL
-501 AKMAAQSAE
+501 AKVAAQSAE

-522 TQPADPRA
+522 TQPADARG
-530 AIDVLLSDLERA
+530 AIDVLLDDLGRA
-542 LASERISN
+542 LSSQRIAN
-550 IRVLYP
+550 LRVLYP
-556 GLTDAD
+556 GLTEEE
-562 QRAWESFFRD
+562 RRSWEGFFRE
-572 WNQITAKFTIEDF
+572 WNQITAKFTVEDF
-585 DARGATATG
+585 KTQGASATG
-594 NVRAQFQ
+594 NVRAMFQ
-601 YVPAAGGAPRINRRR
+601 YVPARGGAPRIDRRR

-622 KRDVGWRL
+622 RKDVGWRL
-630 AGVSELK
+630 AAVTELK

>member
-1 VTEAQ
+1 MSDAQ

-36 LRRFVA
+36 LRRYVA

-73 NIVTVYDLGESD
+73 NIVTVYDLGEAE

-165 DATGSGAIVGTPTYM
+165 DTTGSGAIVGTPTYM

-186 NGAITPATDVFSVGC
+186 NGAITPATDVFSTGC
-201 MLYELLCYQRPF
+201 LLYELLSYQRPF

-268 TLQQIRAALSGADEE
+268 TLQQIRAALSGADGE

-289 RWTPLPRPM
+289 RWTPLPRPI
-298 LKLITHASMKARLA
+298 LKLITHASMRARLA
-312 VLGALAAVVLLLL
+312 VLAALAAVVVLLL
-325 YAPSQPGQDSTAVAV
+325 YAPAQQSGD
-340 APVLPNPPAAQPSA
+340 QPSA
-354 SGLTPT
+354 AVPTPT
-360 APPTAPGRASRGLAA
+360 PPLGRAPVPPQPNPNAA
-375 NPDAPPVSLAVSTRR
+375 PVSLAVSSRR

-395 ARDRAIGAGAQ
+395 ARDRAIAAGAQ
-406 KNSVPSLLL
+406 KNSVPSLML
-415 AQTMLEA
+415 AQSILET

-432 SLALRGYVESAERY
+432 SLALRGYVESAQRY
-446 GQAREEARTMEREAR
+446 ARAREEARDMEREAHR
-461 RIVERVTP
+461 MIQRVSP
-469 LVQAIP
+469 VVAAIP
-475 TGRAAA
+475 TSRAAA
-481 NAGVYLARAESL
+481 NAGVFLARAESL
-493 LTQQDFTL
+493 LRQQDFTL
-501 AKMAAQSAE
+501 AKIAAQSAE

-522 TQPADPRA
+522 PQPADPQG
-530 AIDVLLSDLERA
+530 AINVLLEDLGRA
-542 LASERISN
+542 LSSQRIVN
-550 IRVLYP
+550 LRVLYP
-556 GLTDAD
+556 GLTD
-562 QRAWESFFRD
+562 QERSGWESFFHE
-572 WNQITAKFTIEDF
+572 WNKITAKFTVEGFKVQSD
-585 DARGATATG
+585 TATG
-594 NVRAQFQ
+594 NVRATFQ
-601 YVPAAGGAPRINRRR
+601 YTPARGGAPREDRRR

-622 KRDVGWRL
+622 KKEVGWRL
-630 AGVSELK
+630 ATVSEIK

>member
-1 VTEAQ
+1 MSDAP

-36 LRRFVA
+36 LRRYVA

-49 FRKTKDMQ
+49 FRKTREMQ

-63 ARAAGAIQHA
+63 ARAAGGIQHA
-73 NIVTVYDLGESD
+73 NIVTVYDLGEAE
-85 GQLYI
+85 GQLFI
-90 AMELVEGRDL
+90 AMELIEGRDL

-119 IEVLAGLH
+119 IEVLTGLQ

-143 VRVMPDGRIK
+143 IRIMPDGRVK

-268 TLQQIRAALSGADEE
+268 TLQQIRAALSGADEA

-289 RWTPLPRPM
+289 RWTPLPRPV
-298 LKLITHASMKARLA
+298 LKLITHASMRARLA

-325 YAPSQPGQDSTAVAV
+325 YAPGQSAEDQSSRAVV
-340 APVLPNPPAAQPSA
+340 NPPAA
-354 SGLTPT
+354 
-360 APPTAPGRASRGLAA
+360 PPAIPAGT
-375 NPDAPPVSLAVSTRR
+375 PVSLAVSSRR
-390 DSALA
+390 DSAVA
-395 ARDRAIGAGAQ
+395 ARERALAAGAQ
-406 KNSVPSLLL
+406 KNSVPALIL
-415 AQTMLEA
+415 AQSVFEA
-422 SDRALQRGDQ
+422 SDQALRRGDQ
-432 SLALRGYVESAERY
+432 SLALRGYVEAAQQY
-446 GQAREEARTMEREAR
+446 GRARDEARAMDREAQHM
-461 RIVERVTP
+461 IERVSP
-469 LVQAIP
+469 VVQAIP
-475 TGRAAA
+475 TGRVAA
-481 NAGVYLARAESL
+481 NAGVLLARAESL
-493 LTQQDFTL
+493 LREQDFTL
-501 AKMAAQSAE
+501 AKVAAQSAE
-510 QIGIDAGIAPPS
+510 QVGIDAGIAPPS
-522 TQPADPRA
+522 TQPPDPRGA
-530 AIDVLLSDLERA
+530 VDVLLSDLARA
-542 LASERISN
+542 LASERIAN
-550 IRVLYP
+550 LRVLYP
-556 GLTDAD
+556 GLTDPERRSW
-562 QRAWESFFRD
+562 QKFLRD
-572 WNQITAKFTIEDF
+572 WNKITAKFTLEDF
-585 DARGATATG
+585 KVQGATATG
-594 NVRAQFQ
+594 NVRAMFE
-601 YVPAAGGAPRINRRR
+601 YVPAAGGAPRVDRRG

-622 KRDVGWRL
+622 RKEVGWRL
-630 AGVSELK
+630 ATVTELK

>member
-1 VTEAQ
+1 MTDAQ

-36 LRRFVA
+36 LRRYVA

-73 NIVTVYDLGESD
+73 NIITVYDLGEAE
-85 GQLYI
+85 GQLFI

-143 VRVMPDGRIK
+143 IRVMPDGRVK

-298 LKLITHASMKARLA
+298 LKLITHASMRARLA
-312 VLGALAAVVLLLL
+312 VLGALAAVVILLL
-325 YAPSQPGQDSTAVAV
+325 YAPGQPAG
-340 APVLPNPPAAQPSA
+340 APAPASIV
-354 SGLTPT
+354 PT
-360 APPTAPGRASRGLAA
+360 APTPALAPALPAA
-375 NPDAPPVSLAVSTRR
+375 NPDAAPVSLGVSMRR
-390 DSALA
+390 DSAFA
-395 ARDRAIGAGAQ
+395 ARDRATAAGAQ
-406 KNSVPSLLL
+406 KNGVPSLVV
-415 AQTMLEA
+415 AQSLLEA
-422 SDRALQRGDQ
+422 SDRALLRGDQ
-432 SLALRGYVESAERY
+432 SLAMRGYVQSAQY
-446 GQAREEARTMEREAR
+446 YALARDEARALEREAQR
-461 RIVERVTP
+461 MIDRVAP
-469 LVQAIP
+469 LVQALP
-475 TGRAAA
+475 TGRAAG
-481 NAGVYLARAESL
+481 NAGVFLTRAESL
-493 LTQQDFTL
+493 LRVQDFTL
-501 AKMAAQSAE
+501 AKLAAQSAE
-510 QIGIDAGIAPPS
+510 QIGVDAGIAPPS
-522 TQPADPRA
+522 TQPTDTRA
-530 AIDVLLSDLERA
+530 AVDVLLSDLGRA
-542 LASERISN
+542 LASERVSN

-556 GLTDAD
+556 ALTDHE
-562 QRAWESFFRD
+562 RRGWESFFRD
-572 WNQITAKFTIEDF
+572 WNQIQAKFTVEDF
-585 DARGATATG
+585 NVRGTMATG
-594 NVRAQFQ
+594 NVRASFE
-601 YVPAAGGAPRINRRR
+601 YVPAGGGAPRMDRRR

-622 KRDVGWRL
+622 KKDVGWRL
-630 AGVSELK
+630 AAVNELK

>member
-1 VTEAQ
+1 LADPVSDAT

-36 LRRFVA
+36 LRRYVA
-42 LKLLSSS
+42 LKLLSAS

-73 NIVTVYDLGESD
+73 NIVTVYDLGESE
-85 GQLYI
+85 GQLFI

-114 KLDIT
+114 KLDIA
-119 IEVLAGLH
+119 IEVLTGLH

-143 VRVMPDGRIK
+143 VRVMPDGRVK

-165 DATGSGAIVGTPTYM
+165 EATGSGAIVGTPTYM

-227 TEPRPLRTVAPS
+227 TEPRALRTVAPS

-289 RWTPLPRPM
+289 RWTPLPRPI

-312 VLGALAAVVLLLL
+312 VLGALAAVVLLLV
-325 YAPSQPGQDSTAVAV
+325 YAPGQTAEDSSRAAVV
-340 APVLPNPPAAQPSA
+340 NPPPAAPT
-354 SGLTPT
+354 GLV
-360 APPTAPGRASRGLAA
+360 APPAAPTG
-375 NPDAPPVSLAVSTRR
+375 APISMAVSTRR
-390 DSALA
+390 DSAVSARERALA
-395 ARDRAIGAGAQ
+395 AGAE
-406 KNSVPSLLL
+406 KNSVPALIL
-415 AQTMLEA
+415 AQSMFES

-432 SLALRGYVESAERY
+432 SLALRGYVEAA
-446 GQAREEARTMEREAR
+446 QAYARARDEARAMDREAQHM
-461 RIVERVTP
+461 IERVAP
-469 LVQAIP
+469 VVQAIP
-475 TGRAAA
+475 TGRAAS
-481 NAGVYLARAESL
+481 NAGVFLARAESL
-493 LTQQDFTL
+493 LHEQDFTL
-501 AKMAAQSAE
+501 AKVAAQSAE

-522 TQPADPRA
+522 AQPPTPRA
-530 AIDVLLSDLERA
+530 AVDVLLSDLGRA
-542 LASERISN
+542 LASKRISN

-556 GLTDAD
+556 GLTESE
-562 QRAWESFFRD
+562 RRGWEAFFRD

-585 DARGATATG
+585 TVRGNTANG
-594 NVRAQFQ
+594 DVRAMFE
-601 YVPAAGGAPRINRRR
+601 YVPARGGAPRVDRRR

-622 KRDVGWRL
+622 RKDVGWRL
-630 AGVSELK
+630 AAVTELK